1 MGGCTPPLA
10 RHPPRQTP
18 PRNSPGQTPSP
29 PGRYAFYLNAFLF
42 PLVITEREAVEKE
55 FPWLVQDATSEESV
69 DQDKQSNIDGG
80 EVGKTSKPEEQ
91 SKGWKDRIDY
101 LTTVG

>member
-1 MGGCTPPLA
+1 MYT
-10 RHPPRQTP
+10 
-18 PRNSPGQTPSP
+18 SPWPDTPSELPRADTIP

-42 PLVITEREAVEKE
+42 LVVITEQEAVEKE

-91 SKGWKDRIDY
+91 SKGWKDRTDY

>member
-1 MGGCTPPLA
+1 MQWVGGVHLPLA
-10 RHPPRQTP
+10 RHPLGTAPGRHHP
-18 PRNSPGQTPSP
+18 PPGQ
-29 PGRYAFYLNAFLF
+29 YAFYLNAFLF

>member
-1 MGGCTPPLA
+1 MGGVHLPWPGIPLG
-10 RHPPRQTP
+10 RHPPGTP
-18 PRNSPGQTPSP
+18 PGRHHP

-42 PLVITEREAVEKE
+42 RVVITEREAVEKE

-101 LTTVG
+101 LTTVW